1 MTKSDRELG
10 MDRSITRRDF
20 LNGVS
25 VAVGGAMIAP
35 ASADAAEIVQQSAA
49 ARTVDENYPPALTG
63 MRGSHNGSMDA
74 AHAMRDGKSF
84 DAGEPLN
91 ESYDLIVVGA
101 GMSGLAAAYF
111 FRKKTVPD
119 AKILILDN
127 HDDFGGHAR
136 RVEFNVNG
144 RLLIAKG
151 GTSYIER
158 PATFTARGPR
168 AAEGDRRQLL
178 RADREA
184 RRRLLSEAR
193 AQAGDLL
200 RQGNLRRGSVRR
212 QRRSARRARA
222 RPLRTSPR
230 RRSPTRSGRTCFVS
244 TATSAIT
251 WPG

>member
-1 MTKSDRELG
+1 MTKSDRDLG

-35 ASADAAEIVQQSAA
+35 AAADAAEIVQQSASA
-49 ARTVDENYPPALTG
+49 ARAVDENYPPALTG

-84 DAGEPLN
+84 DVGEPLN

-136 RVEFNVNG
+136 RVEFNVGG

-158 PATFTARGPR
+158 PATFT
-168 AAEGDRRQLL
+168 
-178 RADREA
+178 
-184 RRRLLSEAR
+184 
-193 AQAGDLL
+193 
-200 RQGNLRRGSVRR
+200 
-212 QRRSARRARA
+212 
-222 RPLRTSPR
+222 
-230 RRSPTRSGRTCFVS
+230 GR
-244 TATSAIT
+244 
-251 WPG
+251 